1 MLSSEPRIA
10 PSSASWL
17 SAESGEDIPIDT
29 WTLAYWTDGSVKWG
43 GIAGVIPAGTEK
55 LTLEKAVKKSKAKS
69 KLPDTDKK
77 KSVSV
82 AETSQ
87 GIHISTG
94 VDVYK
99 RQGYAWDMISDKQLL
114 KTNIEKE
121 MIVTPGAAYKTV
133 LVSAAQYI
141 PRSEERRVEKEC

>member
-1 MLSSEPRIA
+1 M
-10 PSSASWL
+10 
-17 SAESGEDIPIDT
+17 
-29 WTLAYWTDGSVKWG
+29 AYWPDGSVKWG

-87 GIHISTG
+87 VFISLPESFQHI
-94 VDVYK
+94 Y
-99 RQGYAWDMISDKQLL
+99 
-114 KTNIEKE
+114 
-121 MIVTPGAAYKTV
+121 
-133 LVSAAQYI
+133 LVKANF
-141 PRSEERRVEKEC
+141 